1 MRLLRVLGPAV
12 VGRGAAPDVGMVG
25 AVTPWAGS
33 RSRRTSARRGPRI
46 VICRNG
52 EPVADLVP
60 HQREVSMAAGKKLG
74 AIKVNYDPTEEA
86 SEADWPPEA
95 R

>member
-1 MRLLRVLGPAV
+1 VKTVNVHDAKTRLSALLAEIEKS
-12 VGRGAAPDVGMVG
+12 GR
-25 AVTPWAGS
+25 
-33 RSRRTSARRGPRI
+33 RI

-60 HQREVSMAAGKKLG
+60 HQREVSMAADKKLG

-86 SEADWPPEA
+86 SEADWPPDA

>member
-1 MRLLRVLGPAV
+1 MVKTVNVHDAKTRLSALLAEIEKS
-12 VGRGAAPDVGMVG
+12 GR
-25 AVTPWAGS
+25 
-33 RSRRTSARRGPRI
+33 RI

-60 HQREVSMAAGKKLG
+60 HQREVSMAADKKLG

>member
-1 MRLLRVLGPAV
+1 LVKTVNVHDAKTRLSALLAEIEKS
-12 VGRGAAPDVGMVG
+12 GR
-25 AVTPWAGS
+25 
-33 RSRRTSARRGPRI
+33 RI

-60 HQREVSMAAGKKLG
+60 HQREVSMAADKKLG

-86 SEADWPPEA
+86 SEADWPPDA